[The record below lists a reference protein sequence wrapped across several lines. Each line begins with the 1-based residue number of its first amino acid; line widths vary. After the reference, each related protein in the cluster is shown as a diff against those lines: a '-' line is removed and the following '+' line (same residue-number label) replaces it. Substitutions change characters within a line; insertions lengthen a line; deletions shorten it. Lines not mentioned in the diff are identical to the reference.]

1 MSQIVIDM
9 CVGRFIECQDETC
22 RWNRECTN
30 HRSAGDYRMDYG
42 LRPMLTGYCKEGKIA
57 WCSTKDSELPL
68 HDHEHGEYV
77 AVDEVPQQS
86 NLW

>member
-1 MSQIVIDM
+1 
-9 CVGRFIECQDETC
+9 
-22 RWNRECTN
+22 
-30 HRSAGDYRMDYG
+30 MDYG

-77 AVDEVPQQS
+77 AVDEVPQQLS
-86 NLW
+86 LW